1 MWAKAQ
7 VLLTTISFSSLAFM
21 VDLWNQDYNT
31 MFISRTPR
39 PSPSQEVENFGIFSS
54 YGGLGKIRRSW
65 GHLCISGHQFW
76 RAGLKIEIL
85 KIKIVKLKEYTF
97 SKSLACGE
105 TN

>member
-39 PSPSQEVENFGIFSS
+39 PFPSQEVENFGIFSS
-54 YGGLGKIRRSW
+54 YGGWGKSGDLG
-65 GHLCISGHQFW
+65 G
-76 RAGLKIEIL
+76 
-85 KIKIVKLKEYTF
+85 TF
-97 SKSLACGE
+97 VYRV
-105 TN
+105 TNFGGRG